1 MANSHEE
8 REEKE
13 ARHLYRDMLE
23 RENKLGTE
31 DRTSQKIKRS
41 LEISQSC
48 YDANQSNSG
57 EAERSQIESI
67 ILERSWIQMS

>member
-31 DRTSQKIKRS
+31 DRTSQKMRGS
-41 LEISQSC
+41 
-48 YDANQSNSG
+48 
-57 EAERSQIESI
+57 
-67 ILERSWIQMS
+67 